1 MLIHSQDSGFAA
13 ETAPNVTC
21 LQHKWLILSF
31 TFMILCR
38 ALCEVSWMMM
48 HLEALMMAMGHCCWN
63 PFLLM
68 IHKLC
73 SHPPII
79 WLHQLATLVGR
90 NYDHVVYSNCSIGV
104 KIAQWEIN
112 FWSLILII
120 DQHLPPSGSFKL
132 PDGGSFLVY
141 TLMHAHPC
149 THTVWCSDGI
159 FPKKTWAQEMSKKSK
174 ILWGKYL

>member
-21 LQHKWLILSF
+21 LQHKWLVLSF

-120 DQHLPPSGSFKL
+120 DQTPWWWQVVVVFWYARS
-132 PDGGSFLVY
+132 
-141 TLMHAHPC
+141 C
-149 THTVWCSDGI
+149 THTHAHTLFDAVME
-159 FPKKTWAQEMSKKSK
+159 FFQKKHELRKCLKKSK